1 MDFDALARR
10 GSLQLTAMASLVF
23 GALARTWTTK
33 LLRRL
38 DSYRSNK
45 KEKLVGLCSC
55 ETLTLLKRTTTELSS
70 GLWAESY
77 PLPRSLA
84 STTQICSTWQR
95 ETTVFSAFIRR
106 SHSHC
111 QPGKETMSQLTAL
124 EIQRHA
130 SSNDAW
136 LVIQG
141 DVYDVTSYLDSHP
154 GGKAL
159 LLRYA
164 GKDAT
169 QAFKAAHSSS
179 VLKQLPK
186 HAYKG
191 TLATSPNA
199 DGAQDH
205 EAHKHLLSDSD
216 TKLLESQQ
224 RLSEHVAAAR
234 RRLPRLKDITNLDDM
249 ETAAL
254 GVLPPLAAAFYAGGS
269 DTETSMRAN
278 RLAFCRYYFNPR
290 VLKRVDTVDT
300 SVTLFGTRYPLPIV
314 GSAVGNTHMAGPD
327 CDWHLTKGLAQCG
340 LPHMVS
346 TFAATSI
353 LDLQERARTENLQVH
368 HFLQLYV
375 QRDHATS
382 AQLVKQATQGGAHAV
397 FVTVDVAQ
405 IGNREKDRK
414 IRAQAQST
422 PAWPE
427 DESRWIGDG
436 DGDAAAAVL
445 VDRDGLQETGVSA
458 RGSAAT
464 STAGMDR
471 DLNWDDI
478 KWIKD
483 AASGKPIVLK
493 GIQCLADVQLAVE
506 AGVEG
511 IVLSN
516 HGGRQL
522 DFARPPMD
530 LLFDL
535 RQRHPLVFD
544 KLDVFIDGGIRRGTD
559 IIKALCL
566 GARAVALGRPL
577 VFAEAAYR
585 HLGVVKTIRSK
596 YDPRNVQC
604 YCCMTTTDD

>member
-1 MDFDALARR
+1 MT
-10 GSLQLTAMASLVF
+10 QLTV
-23 GALARTWTTK
+23 
-33 LLRRL
+33 
-38 DSYRSNK
+38 
-45 KEKLVGLCSC
+45 
-55 ETLTLLKRTTTELSS
+55 
-70 GLWAESY
+70 
-77 PLPRSLA
+77 
-84 STTQICSTWQR
+84 
-95 ETTVFSAFIRR
+95 
-106 SHSHC
+106 H
-111 QPGKETMSQLTAL
+111 

-130 SSNDAW
+130 CLTDAW
-136 LVIQG
+136 LVIEG
-141 DVYDVTSYLDSHP
+141 SVYDVTSYLDSHP

-159 LLRYA
+159 LLTYA

-169 QAFKAAHSSS
+169 QAFKTAHSTS
-179 VLKQLPK
+179 VLSQLPQ

-191 TLATSPNA
+191 RLALATNA
-199 DGAQDH
+199 DGTLDDQ
-205 EAHKHLLSDSD
+205 EHKRLLSDSD

-224 RLSEHVAAAR
+224 RLSEQVKLAR

-249 ETAAL
+249 ENAAL
-254 GVLPPLAAAFYAGGS
+254 TVLPPLAAAFYAGGS
-269 DTETSMRAN
+269 DTEASLQAN
-278 RLAFCRYYFNPR
+278 RLSFSRYYFNPR

-300 SVTLFGTRYPLPIV
+300 SVTLFDKRYPLPIM

-327 CDWHLTKGLAQCG
+327 CDWHLTKGLAQCR

-353 LDLQERARTENLQVH
+353 LELQKRAKAENLDAV

-375 QRDHATS
+375 QRNHSAS
-382 AQLVKQATQGGAHAV
+382 AQLVTQAMQGGAHAV

-414 IRAQAQST
+414 IRAEAQ
-422 PAWPE
+422 PAPNWPE
-427 DESRWIGDG
+427 EESRWID

-445 VDRDGLQETGVSA
+445 VNEDGLQETGVSA

-478 KWIKD
+478 AWIKK
-483 AASGKPIVLK
+483 AAVGKPVVLK
-493 GIQCLADVQLAVE
+493 GIQSLEDVLLAVE
-506 AGVEG
+506 AGVDG

-530 LLFDL
+530 LLYDL
-535 RQRHPLVFD
+535 RHRHPQVFD
-544 KLDVFIDGGIRRGTD
+544 KLDVLIDGGIRRGTD
-559 IIKALCL
+559 ILKALCL
-566 GARAVALGRPL
+566 GAKAVALGRPF

-585 HLGVVKTIRSK
+585 HLGVVKTVRMLEEEILTGMRLLGAASIADLQPDMVERVDFYGPAIASHVASK
-596 YDPRNVQC
+596 HLAGRL
-604 YCCMTTTDD
+604 